1 MSKKRFTMG
10 IMMMLLLMLVMT
22 GCGSNESTDTTAPQ
36 TEIATDEFGAAIDF
50 DTVYIDELP
59 TEIALEVNALIVD
72 RGYHVWQS
80 EGEQIVMISSGEKPT
95 GGYGIEVVSL
105 ADYDGEYKI
114 LVGEGKP
121 GKDAV
126 VPQVITYPYVIIKFV
141 GDLEV
146 TEVVNEMTEEFA
158 LLESKPIELFSAD
171 GIYQGQID
179 NNSIEVKVGDQYLV
193 LRSFDFETLLVG
205 IETGDEVVV
214 EYTTN
219 SDGQNELVTFKKK

>member
-10 IMMMLLLMLVMT
+10 ITMMLLLMLVMT

-50 DTVYIDELP
+50 DIVYIDELP

-80 EGEQIVMISSGEKPT
+80 DGAQIVMISSGEKPT

-105 ADYDGEYKI
+105 GDYDGEYKI

-126 VPQVITYPYVIIKFV
+126 VPQVITYPYVIIKFI

-219 SDGQNELVTFKKK
+219 SDGQNELVTLKKK